1 MKLVTAKEMQNLD
14 RLAMEEY
21 AIPGIVLMENASKA
35 VADVVVRQLGTRSEK
50 RVLVICGK
58 GNNGGDGFGAARWL
72 KSYGYE
78 VLVLLINA
86 LCEDIKGDAAI
97 ELDMF
102 LKANGSLVS
111 IVTEEKGLPYV
122 EKACEE
128 ADIIVDAMLGTGFNG
143 ELGGFYKKVCQIVN
157 NSGRI
162 VVAVDV
168 PTGVNGDTGVADED
182 AIRAE
187 ATVTMA
193 LPKCGMLQ
201 YPARELVGELHVA
214 DIGMP
219 ENLLAECDSKK
230 YRLTAEI
237 VSNLLPIRKKNAHKG
252 DAGRVVVTAGS
263 DGFIGAAALCS
274 HAAVKAGAGLVSL
287 LTGESVADLLAIK
300 LNEEMVHALDED
312 SNGELSKD
320 ASEDI
325 VSRVNAADVL
335 AIGPG
340 LGTGK
345 KTQAVVREVLLQID
359 KPVVIDADAIT
370 ALKDHTYILKEMGVP
385 KVLTPH
391 PGEFSRLT
399 GLSIEEINSNRIE
412 LASKYAKEWN
422 AIVVLKGAATV
433 IGCPDGTCYVNTSGC
448 EAMATGGSGDV
459 LTGIIAGLAAQGIT
473 LQEATLCGVY
483 LHGVA
488 GETAAERNVAG
499 IAAGEIAQAFPRV
512 RDLDGYLD
520 YEEVVCNHAIKVL
533 E

>member
-1 MKLVTAKEMQNLD
+1 MT
-14 RLAMEEY
+14 
-21 AIPGIVLMENASKA
+21 
-35 VADVVVRQLGTRSEK
+35 
-50 RVLVICGK
+50 
-58 GNNGGDGFGAARWL
+58 
-72 KSYGYE
+72 
-78 VLVLLINA
+78 
-86 LCEDIKGDAAI
+86 
-97 ELDMF
+97 
-102 LKANGSLVS
+102 
-111 IVTEEKGLPYV
+111 
-122 EKACEE
+122 
-128 ADIIVDAMLGTGFNG
+128 
-143 ELGGFYKKVCQIVN
+143 GGFL
-157 NSGRI
+157 S
-162 VVAVDV
+162 
-168 PTGVNGDTGVADED
+168 
-182 AIRAE
+182 
-187 ATVTMA
+187 
-193 LPKCGMLQ
+193 
-201 YPARELVGELHVA
+201 LH
-214 DIGMP
+214 
-219 ENLLAECDSKK
+219 
-230 YRLTAEI
+230 RLTA
-237 VSNLLPIRKKNAHKG
+237 VPLPLGKGGKKNAHKG

-320 ASEDI
+320 AIEDI
-325 VSRVNAADVL
+325 VSRANAADVL

-345 KTQAVVREVLLQID
+345 RTQAAVREVLLQID

-459 LTGIIAGLAAQGIT
+459 LSGIMVSLLAQG
-473 LQEATLCGVY
+473 LSPAEAAKTAVY
-483 LHGVA
+483 LHSFSADEAVKTTGEA
-488 GETAAERNVAG
+488 GLLPSDMIEA
-499 IAAGEIAQAFPRV
+499 
-512 RDLDGYLD
+512 L
-520 YEEVVCNHAIKVL
+520 
-533 E
+533 